1 MKALEV
7 GGPTQE
13 LINSICIESGDY
25 ELCKEII
32 HKHLDTKTTNL
43 LDLTHLILRIATEHA
58 SDTYVFIG
66 NILREHP
73 DPEETTGLNTCLTA
87 YTDET
92 TTFLKVRHEFCREEY
107 ERMIIDILS
116 TRKILKRCR
125 TDFQIPLNKKK
136 LLIEKS
142 RVMKTLITMSA
153 VSGYMV
159 KNGNGYLLNS
169 LATEPCFFNDVDQLK
184 ALLDGKT
191 QQSVSVIC
199 KKTIDTKFCNEVF
212 ANNLTTSSPS
222 KKDHL
227 NVTVTEAERISA
239 NTYFFIST
247 LLRDA
252 GGSGPGLQKCAEAYA
267 RVNAS
272 FTNAVSLFNNERYAE
287 IIGLMDEV
295 SYGVGICKTD
305 FNVPGYN
312 INPMIEK
319 NRETNVLA
327 AMEKI
332 ISHMVP
338 S

>member
-1 MKALEV
+1 MKLPRGSMTILALYIFIHHMKALEV

-169 LATEPCFFNDVDQLK
+169 LATEPCFFNDVDQLSNI
-184 ALLDGKT
+184 L
-191 QQSVSVIC
+191 I
-199 KKTIDTKFCNEVF
+199 
-212 ANNLTTSSPS
+212 SS
-222 KKDHL
+222 L
-227 NVTVTEAERISA
+227 
-239 NTYFFIST
+239 
-247 LLRDA
+247 
-252 GGSGPGLQKCAEAYA
+252 
-267 RVNAS
+267 
-272 FTNAVSLFNNERYAE
+272 
-287 IIGLMDEV
+287 
-295 SYGVGICKTD
+295 
-305 FNVPGYN
+305 
-312 INPMIEK
+312 
-319 NRETNVLA
+319 
-327 AMEKI
+327 
-332 ISHMVP
+332 
-338 S
+338 